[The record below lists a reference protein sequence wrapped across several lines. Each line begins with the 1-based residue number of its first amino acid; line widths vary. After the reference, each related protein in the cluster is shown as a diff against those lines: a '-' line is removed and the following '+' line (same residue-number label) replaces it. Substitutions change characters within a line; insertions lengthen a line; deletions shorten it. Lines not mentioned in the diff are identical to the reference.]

1 MSSLEQVVIL
11 AFLASTNAIF
21 LMIPWAFGGSHWIG
35 RFAQGSSEYSSYMRL
50 YLIYKCT
57 FLYSKSNGIKWPEAQ
72 RQLEL
77 P

>member
-35 RFAQGSSEYSSYMRL
+35 RFAQGSSEYSKL
-50 YLIYKCT
+50 Y
-57 FLYSKSNGIKWPEAQ
+57 EAVFDIQ
-72 RQLEL
+72 MHISV
-77 P
+77 